1 MSLPIREVSLKS
13 SRVIYERAKIAARA
27 GEHQKAYDLLE
38 TAYGLVSKGK
48 PTHSSVM
55 AVRYQQACACL
66 NMDKDAQA
74 EKHLKEALTIC
85 QLNELQRGNKG
96 ESARVKWRLSQVL
109 TRKGLIKEAKAMKD
123 EADKTRMFLDS
134 TGDYNREQTGD
145 AVWDVFLGLLY
156 R

>member
-1 MSLPIREVSLKS
+1 MLSP
-13 SRVIYERAKIAARA
+13 SRVTYERAKIAARA
-27 GEHQKAYDLLE
+27 GKYQEAYDLLE
-38 TAYGLVSKGK
+38 KAHSLVSKGK

-66 NMDKDAQA
+66 NMDQDTEA
-74 EKHLKEALTIC
+74 ERHLKEALAIC

-96 ESARVKWRLSQVL
+96 ESARVKWRLSQL
-109 TRKGLIKEAKAMKD
+109 MTRKGLVAEAKAMKED
-123 EADKTRMFLDS
+123 ADATRTALDK